1 MLKLPKGLKKKKKD
15 KKSKKNQELFTE
27 EELEQFKRDQKARQL
42 AEEEAKQKKEE
53 EAAAAAGSSV
63 KPKTDDDEWSK
74 FNQLTTGIDSI
85 LKKTQGD
92 LDRIKESSFFQR
104 VTPKKVEPKLEE
116 VKAEPEKSADATSE
130 SSDKTEGATALT
142 EEELEEQRKL
152 ASLKEAVIELSESE
166 EESEE
171 ADDIFDTNYID
182 ELTSGNVPLAYVPE
196 SPDELESG
204 PDPFDTAYAE
214 KVIKGPEVSKRGK
227 KIVNIGPAVEVL
239 TGRVEKVS
247 ASALKRPRRGP
258 QNLLLES
265 FDKGETVDPT
275 EDILNSLTAAKVVEE
290 KPILTLLDDSA
301 DEVGDIPIDLSASLH
316 LQYLKQKEEEEKEA
330 ERKRLE
336 LEQLKE
342 LEKDEFD
349 DLAAESLNKK
359 EEVIVVDSK
368 ALSVAPVLQT
378 ETDWSEFEAEAKPLD
393 EDEFALEENETEV
406 DPFDTDFVA
415 TVIREKSVEDDDF
428 DFDPRADERRPSEVK
443 VAVVIVEPTLSVQT
457 KDLLSGSTTDLSDL
471 SHIPVILACD
481 SVEKEIDP
489 FDTSAVI
496 AIVQPKETE
505 IKFLEKELLSDVGLK
520 HSLSDPD
527 FDPRGEEDKVAVSR
541 PSIPCVVTTTA
552 ERKSSLSLNIGAA
565 APHKSVAFVVNE
577 NLLAETSGDHKIQK
591 PLTPYYYDK
600 SIVAA
605 NEPLSDLSD
614 SDFDPR
620 ATEQIEPTNK
630 PDLLCVDDKAH
641 DIKVLTPATGEQS
654 NTIADDTFAVDPFDT
669 SNVSIALLP
678 GKAELKLIEN
688 ELIEAAKTPETAVLD
703 INSDSQELGLGAKV
717 LTPQITLPVDE
728 SFDDVDPFDTS
739 FASNIAP
746 GRAEIKVLESEL
758 IHK

>member
-27 EELEQFKRDQKARQL
+27 EELEQFKREQKARQL
-42 AEEEAKQKKEE
+42 AEEEAKQKEE
-53 EAAAAAGSSV
+53 EAAAADSSA
-63 KPKTDDDEWSK
+63 KPKTDEDEWSK

-104 VTPKKVEPKLEE
+104 VAPKKVEPKSNE
-116 VKAEPEKSADATSE
+116 VKSEPEKSADASE
-130 SSDKTEGATALT
+130 DNTEEPEGAAALT

-182 ELTSGNVPLAYVPE
+182 TLTSGNVPLAYVPE
-196 SPDELESG
+196 SPDELEAG

-227 KIVNIGPAVEVL
+227 KIVNIGSAVEVL

-247 ASALKRPRRGP
+247 ASGLKRPRRGP

-265 FDKGETVDPT
+265 FDKGEGFDPAEDVVD
-275 EDILNSLTAAKVVEE
+275 SLTASKVAEE
-290 KPILTLLDDSA
+290 RPVLTLLDDPA
-301 DEVGDIPIDLSASLH
+301 DEVVDAPIDLSASLH

-330 ERKRLE
+330 ERQRLE
-336 LEQLKE
+336 LEKLKE

-359 EEVIVVDSK
+359 EEVTVVDSK
-368 ALSVAPVLQT
+368 ALYIAPVLET
-378 ETDWSEFEAEAKPLD
+378 ETDWSEFEAEVKEVD
-393 EDEFALEENETEV
+393 VDEFALDEDAAEV
-406 DPFDTDFVA
+406 DPFDTDFVT
-415 TVIREKSVEDDDF
+415 TVIREKSVDDDDF
-428 DFDPRADERRPSEVK
+428 DFDPRADERRSSEVK
-443 VAVVIVEPTLSVQT
+443 VAAVVVEPTLSVLA

-471 SHIPVILACD
+471 SHIPVILASD

-489 FDTSAVI
+489 FDTSAVT

-527 FDPRGEEDKVAVSR
+527 FDPRGGEETVVVPR

-565 APHKSVAFVVNE
+565 APHKSVAFVVSE
-577 NLLAETSGDHKIQK
+577 NLLAESSGDSKIHK
-591 PLTPYYYDK
+591 PLTPYYSEK
-600 SIVAA
+600 SIGAV

-620 ATEQIEPTNK
+620 ANEQIEQTNK
-630 PDLLCVDDKAH
+630 PDLLCVDEAH

-654 NTIADDTFAVDPFDT
+654 NPSADDTYAVDPFDT

-717 LTPQITLPVDE
+717 LTPQITLPVDD
-728 SFDDVDPFDTS
+728 SFDDGDPFDTS
-739 FASNIAP
+739 FACNIAP
-746 GRAEIKVLESEL
+746 GKAEIKVLESEL

>member
-42 AEEEAKQKKEE
+42 AEEEAKQKEE
-53 EAAAAAGSSV
+53 EAAAAAAGGSV

-104 VTPKKVEPKLEE
+104 VTPKRVDPKPAEVEAP
-116 VKAEPEKSADATSE
+116 PEKSSDASTE
-130 SSDKTEGATALT
+130 HPEGAVALT
-142 EEELEEQRKL
+142 EEELAEQRKL
-152 ASLKEAVIELSESE
+152 ASLKEAGVIELSESE

-204 PDPFDTAYAE
+204 PDPFDTAYAD
-214 KVIKGPEVSKRGK
+214 KLIKGPEVSKRGK
-227 KIVNIGPAVEVL
+227 KIVNIGAAVEVL

-247 ASALKRPRRGP
+247 SSALKRPRRGP

-265 FDKGETVDPT
+265 FDKGKAVDPD
-275 EDILNSLTAAKVVEE
+275 EDVLESLTSARAVEE
-290 KPILTLLDDSA
+290 RPILTLLDDPA
-301 DEVGDIPIDLSASLH
+301 DEFGDVPIDLSGSLH

-330 ERKRLE
+330 ERNRLE
-336 LEQLKE
+336 LEKLKE

-349 DLAAESLNKK
+349 DLAVESLNKK
-359 EEVIVVDSK
+359 EEIIVVDPK
-368 ALSVAPVLQT
+368 ALHVAPVLET
-378 ETDWSEFEAEAKPLD
+378 ETDWSEFEAEAKAVD
-393 EDEFALEENETEV
+393 NDEFALDENEAEV

-415 TVIREKSVEDDDF
+415 TVIREKSVDDDDF

-443 VAVVIVEPTLSVQT
+443 VAAVVVEPTLSVQT

-471 SHIPVILACD
+471 SHIPVISASD
-481 SVEKEIDP
+481 SIEKEIDP
-489 FDTSAVI
+489 FDTSAVT

-527 FDPRGEEDKVAVSR
+527 FDPRGGEKPAPR
-541 PSIPCVVTTTA
+541 PSIPSVVTTTA
-552 ERKSSLSLNIGAA
+552 ERKSSLCLNIGAA
-565 APHKSVAFVVNE
+565 APHKSVAFVVSE
-577 NLLAETSGDHKIQK
+577 NLLAESSGDNKIQK
-591 PLTPYYYDK
+591 PLTPYYSEK
-600 SIVAA
+600 SIGAA
-605 NEPLSDLSD
+605 SEPLSDLSD
-614 SDFDPR
+614 SEFDPR
-620 ATEQIEPTNK
+620 ANEQIEETNK
-630 PDLLCVDDKAH
+630 PDLLCVDQAH

-654 NTIADDTFAVDPFDT
+654 NTIADDTFDVDPFDT

-688 ELIEAAKTPETAVLD
+688 EFIESAKTPETAVLD
-703 INSDSQELGLGAKV
+703 INSDSQELGLGGKV
-717 LTPQITLPVDE
+717 LTPQITLPADD
-728 SFDDVDPFDTS
+728 SFDEVDPFDTS
-739 FASNIAP
+739 FACNIAP
-746 GRAEIKVLESEL
+746 GQAEIKVIESEL

>member
-27 EELEQFKRDQKARQL
+27 EELEQFKREQKARHL
-42 AEEEAKQKKEE
+42 AEEEAKQKEE
-53 EAAAAAGSSV
+53 EAAAAAAGGSV

-104 VTPKKVEPKLEE
+104 VVPKKVEPKPEA
-116 VKAEPEKSADATSE
+116 VKAEPKKATVASDE
-130 SSDKTEGATALT
+130 SSDKPDGAAALT
-142 EEELEEQRKL
+142 EEELEEQRKV
-152 ASLKEAVIELSESE
+152 ASLKEAVIELSDSE

-182 ELTSGNVPLAYVPE
+182 ELTSGNVPLAYVSE

-204 PDPFDTAYAE
+204 PDPFDTAYADQL
-214 KVIKGPEVSKRGK
+214 IKGPEVSKRGK
-227 KIVNIGPAVEVL
+227 KIVNIGSAVEVL

-247 ASALKRPRRGP
+247 TGAVKRPRRGL
-258 QNLLLES
+258 QNLLLGS
-265 FDKGETVDPT
+265 FDKGETEDP
-275 EDILNSLTAAKVVEE
+275 DQDSSLTAAKVVEE
-290 KPILTLLDDSA
+290 RPVLTLLDDPA
-301 DEVGDIPIDLSASLH
+301 DEISNVPIDLSASLH

-336 LEQLKE
+336 LEKLRE

-359 EEVIVVDSK
+359 DEVIVVNSTQ
-368 ALSVAPVLQT
+368 VAPALES
-378 ETDWSEFEAEAKPLD
+378 ETNWSEFEAEVKPVN
-393 EDEFALEENETEV
+393 EDEFAFDDNEAEV
-406 DPFDTDFVA
+406 DPFDTDFVT
-415 TVIREKSVEDDDF
+415 TVIREKSVDDD
-428 DFDPRADERRPSEVK
+428 DFDPRADEQRPSDVK
-443 VAVVIVEPTLSVQT
+443 IAAVKFEPTLSVQT
-457 KDLLSGSTTDLSDL
+457 KDLLSGSATDLSDL
-471 SHIPVILACD
+471 SHIPVISASD
-481 SVEKEIDP
+481 SIEKEIDP
-489 FDTSAVI
+489 FDTSAVS

-505 IKFLEKELLSDVGLK
+505 IKFLEKELLSGLK

-527 FDPRGEEDKVAVSR
+527 FDPRGEEEKVAGPR
-541 PSIPCVVTTTA
+541 PSIPSVVTTTA
-552 ERKSSLSLNIGAA
+552 ERKSSLCLNIGAA
-565 APHKSVAFVVNE
+565 TSHKSVAFVVSE
-577 NLLAETSGDHKIQK
+577 NLLDETSGDNKIHK
-591 PLTPYYYDK
+591 PLTPYYTEK
-600 SIVAA
+600 SIGAA
-605 NEPLSDLSD
+605 NETLSDFSD
-614 SDFDPR
+614 SEFDPR
-620 ATEQIEPTNK
+620 ANEQIEQTNK
-630 PDLLCVDDKAH
+630 TDLLCVDEAH

-688 ELIEAAKTPETAVLD
+688 EFIEAAKTPDTAVLD

-717 LTPQITLPVDE
+717 LTPQITLPADD
-728 SFDDVDPFDTS
+728 SFDDADPFDTS
-739 FASNIAP
+739 FACNIAP
-746 GRAEIKVLESEL
+746 GQAEIKVLESEL

>member
-1 MLKLPKGLKKKKKD
+1 MKKKKKD

-27 EELEQFKRDQKARQL
+27 EELEQFKREQKARQQ
-42 AEEEAKQKKEE
+42 AEEEAKQREEE
-53 EAAAAAGSSV
+53 EAAAAADGSA
-63 KPKTDDDEWSK
+63 KPKADDDEWSR

-104 VTPKKVEPKLEE
+104 VAPKKVEPKPQEP
-116 VKAEPEKSADATSE
+116 KAQPETSSERADKPESAVE
-130 SSDKTEGATALT
+130 LT
-142 EEELEEQRKL
+142 EEELEEQRKA

-182 ELTSGNVPLAYVPE
+182 ALTSGNVPLAYVPE

-204 PDPFDTAYAE
+204 PDPFDTGYAD

-247 ASALKRPRRGP
+247 TGALKRPRRGP

-265 FDKGETVDPT
+265 FDKGEAVDPT
-275 EDILNSLTAAKVVEE
+275 EDVLDSLAAAKAVEE
-290 KPILTLLDDSA
+290 KPVLTLLDDPA
-301 DEVGDIPIDLSASLH
+301 DEVADVPIDLSASLH

-336 LEQLKE
+336 LEKLKE

-359 EEVIVVDSK
+359 EEVIVVDPK
-368 ALSVAPVLQT
+368 ALYVAPVLQT
-378 ETDWSEFEAEAKPLD
+378 ETDWSEFEAEEKPA
-393 EDEFALEENETEV
+393 DEFALDETQTDV

-415 TVIREKSVEDDDF
+415 TVIREKSVDDDDF
-428 DFDPRADERRPSEVK
+428 DFDPRAEERRSSEVK
-443 VAVVIVEPTLSVQT
+443 VAAVVVEDAAVVLSVQA

-471 SHIPVILACD
+471 SHIPVISACD

-527 FDPRGEEDKVAVSR
+527 FDPRGDEVKVVAPR
-541 PSIPCVVTTTA
+541 PSIPCVVTTSA

-577 NLLAETSGDHKIQK
+577 NLLAETSGDHKIHQ
-591 PLTPYYYDK
+591 PLTPYYSDK
-600 SIVAA
+600 SLGAA

-614 SDFDPR
+614 SEFDPR
-620 ATEQIEPTNK
+620 ANEQIEETNK

-641 DIKVLTPATGEQS
+641 DIKVLTPATGEQFNS
-654 NTIADDTFAVDPFDT
+654 IADDTFAVDPFDT

-678 GKAELKLIEN
+678 GKAELKLIES
-688 ELIEAAKTPETAVLD
+688 ELIEAAKTPETAFLD

-717 LTPQITLPVDE
+717 LTPQTTLPTDD
-728 SFDDVDPFDTS
+728 SFDNADPFDTS
-739 FASNIAP
+739 FASNLAP
-746 GRAEIKVLESEL
+746 GQAEIKVLESEL

>member
-27 EELEQFKRDQKARQL
+27 EELEQFKREQKARHL
-42 AEEEAKQKKEE
+42 AEEEAKQKEE
-53 EAAAAAGSSV
+53 EAAAAAAGGSV

-104 VTPKKVEPKLEE
+104 VTPKKVEPKPEA
-116 VKAEPEKSADATSE
+116 VKPEPKKSIVASDE
-130 SSDKTEGATALT
+130 SSDKPDGAAALT

-152 ASLKEAVIELSESE
+152 ASLKEAVIELSDSE

-204 PDPFDTAYAE
+204 PDPFDTAYADQL
-214 KVIKGPEVSKRGK
+214 IKGPEVSKRGK
-227 KIVNIGPAVEVL
+227 KIVNIGSAVEVL

-247 ASALKRPRRGP
+247 TGALKRPRRGP

-265 FDKGETVDPT
+265 FDKGETDDPHQ
-275 EDILNSLTAAKVVEE
+275 EGSLNAAKVIEE
-290 KPILTLLDDSA
+290 RPFLSLLDDPA
-301 DEVGDIPIDLSASLH
+301 DEIANVPIDLSASLH

-336 LEQLKE
+336 LEKLRE

-359 EEVIVVDSK
+359 DEVIVVNPA
-368 ALSVAPVLQT
+368 ALQVAPVL
-378 ETDWSEFEAEAKPLD
+378 EGESDWSEFEAEAKPVN
-393 EDEFALEENETEV
+393 EGEFAVDENEAEA
-406 DPFDTDFVA
+406 DPFDTDFV
-415 TVIREKSVEDDDF
+415 TTIIREKSVDDD
-428 DFDPRADERRPSEVK
+428 DFDPRADERRPSSVK
-443 VAVVIVEPTLSVQT
+443 IAAVEFEPTLSVQT

-471 SHIPVILACD
+471 SHIPVILASD
-481 SVEKEIDP
+481 SIEKEIDP
-489 FDTSAVI
+489 FDTSAVT
-496 AIVQPKETE
+496 AIVQPKATE
-505 IKFLEKELLSDVGLK
+505 IKFLEKELLSGLK

-527 FDPRGEEDKVAVSR
+527 FDPRGEEEKVAGPR
-541 PSIPCVVTTTA
+541 PSIPSVVTTTA
-552 ERKSSLSLNIGAA
+552 ERKSSLCLNIGAA
-565 APHKSVAFVVNE
+565 TSHKSVAFVVSE
-577 NLLAETSGDHKIQK
+577 NLLAETSGDNKIHK
-591 PLTPYYYDK
+591 PLTPYYTEK
-600 SIVAA
+600 SLGAA
-605 NEPLSDLSD
+605 NESLSDFSD
-614 SDFDPR
+614 SEFDPR
-620 ATEQIEPTNK
+620 ANEEIEQTNK
-630 PDLLCVDDKAH
+630 PDLLCVDESH

-688 ELIEAAKTPETAVLD
+688 EFIEAAKTPETAVLD

-717 LTPQITLPVDE
+717 LTPQITLPADD
-728 SFDDVDPFDTS
+728 SFDDADPFDTS
-739 FASNIAP
+739 FACNIAP
-746 GRAEIKVLESEL
+746 GKAEIKVLESEL

>member
-27 EELEQFKRDQKARQL
+27 EELEQFKREQKARQL
-42 AEEEAKQKKEE
+42 AEEEAKQKEEE
-53 EAAAAAGSSV
+53 EAAAAGSSA
-63 KPKTDDDEWSK
+63 KPKTDEDEWSK

-104 VTPKKVEPKLEE
+104 VTPKKVDPKPNEL
-116 VKAEPEKSADATSE
+116 KAEQEKSAEEENSE
-130 SSDKTEGATALT
+130 EPEGAVALT

-182 ELTSGNVPLAYVPE
+182 TLTSGNVPLAYVPE

-265 FDKGETVDPT
+265 FDKGENLDLAGDVVD
-275 EDILNSLTAAKVVEE
+275 SLTASKVVEE
-290 KPILTLLDDSA
+290 RPVLTLLDDPA
-301 DEVGDIPIDLSASLH
+301 DEIVDAPIDLSASLH
-316 LQYLKQKEEEEKEA
+316 LQYLKQKGEEEKEA
-330 ERKRLE
+330 ERQRLE
-336 LEQLKE
+336 LEKLKE

-359 EEVIVVDSK
+359 EEVIVVDPK
-368 ALSVAPVLQT
+368 ALYVAPVLET
-378 ETDWSEFEAEAKPLD
+378 ETDWSEFEAEAKEVEAD
-393 EDEFALEENETEV
+393 EDAAEV

-415 TVIREKSVEDDDF
+415 TVIREKSVDDDDF
-428 DFDPRADERRPSEVK
+428 DFDPRAHERRSSEVK
-443 VAVVIVEPTLSVQT
+443 IAAVVVEPTLTVLT

-471 SHIPVILACD
+471 SHIPVISASD
-481 SVEKEIDP
+481 SVEIEIDP
-489 FDTSAVI
+489 FDTSAVT

-527 FDPRGEEDKVAVSR
+527 FDPRGGEETVVVSR

-565 APHKSVAFVVNE
+565 APHKSVAFVVSE
-577 NLLAETSGDHKIQK
+577 NLLAESIGDNKIHK
-591 PLTPYYYDK
+591 PLTPYYSEK
-600 SIVAA
+600 SIGTV

-620 ATEQIEPTNK
+620 ANEQIEQTNK
-630 PDLLCVDDKAH
+630 PDLLCVDEAH

-654 NTIADDTFAVDPFDT
+654 NPSTDDTFAVDPFDT

-717 LTPQITLPVDE
+717 LTPQITLPVDD
-728 SFDDVDPFDTS
+728 SFDDGDPFDTS
-739 FASNIAP
+739 FACNIAP
-746 GRAEIKVLESEL
+746 GKAEIKVLESEL

>member
-27 EELEQFKRDQKARQL
+27 EELEQFKREQKARHL
-42 AEEEAKQKKEE
+42 AEEEAKQKEVE
-53 EAAAAAGSSV
+53 EAAAAAGGSA

-104 VTPKKVEPKLEE
+104 VTPKKVEPKPEA
-116 VKAEPEKSADATSE
+116 VKAEQKKSTVASDE
-130 SSDKTEGATALT
+130 ISDKPDGAAALT

-204 PDPFDTAYAE
+204 PDPFDTAYADQL
-214 KVIKGPEVSKRGK
+214 IKGPEVSKRGK
-227 KIVNIGPAVEVL
+227 KIVNIGSAVEVL

-247 ASALKRPRRGP
+247 TGAVKRPRRGP

-265 FDKGETVDPT
+265 FDKGDTVDP
-275 EDILNSLTAAKVVEE
+275 DQDVLGSLTAPKVVEE
-290 KPILTLLDDSA
+290 RPVFTLLDDPA
-301 DEVGDIPIDLSASLH
+301 DEIANIPIDLSASLH
-316 LQYLKQKEEEEKEA
+316 LQYLKQKEEEEIEA

-359 EEVIVVDSK
+359 DEVIVVK
-368 ALSVAPVLQT
+368 PTALQVAPVLEG
-378 ETDWSEFEAEAKPLD
+378 ETDWSEFEAEKKPVN
-393 EDEFALEENETEV
+393 EDEFACDENEEEV
-406 DPFDTDFVA
+406 DPFDTDFVT
-415 TVIREKSVEDDDF
+415 TVIREKSVDDD
-428 DFDPRADERRPSEVK
+428 DFDPRADERRSSDVK
-443 VAVVIVEPTLSVQT
+443 IAAVKFEPTLSVQT

-471 SHIPVILACD
+471 SHIPVILASD
-481 SVEKEIDP
+481 SIEKEIDP
-489 FDTSAVI
+489 FDTSAI
-496 AIVQPKETE
+496 SAIVQPKETE
-505 IKFLEKELLSDVGLK
+505 IKFLEKELLSGLK

-527 FDPRGEEDKVAVSR
+527 FDPRGEEEIVAGPR
-541 PSIPCVVTTTA
+541 PSIPSVVTTTA
-552 ERKSSLSLNIGAA
+552 ERKSSLCLNIGAA
-565 APHKSVAFVVNE
+565 TSHKSVAFVVSE
-577 NLLAETSGDHKIQK
+577 NLLCETSGDSKVHK
-591 PLTPYYYDK
+591 PLTPYYTEK
-600 SIVAA
+600 SIGAA
-605 NEPLSDLSD
+605 NESLSDVSD
-614 SDFDPR
+614 SEFDPR
-620 ATEQIEPTNK
+620 ANEQIEQTNK
-630 PDLLCVDDKAH
+630 PDLLCVDEAH

-688 ELIEAAKTPETAVLD
+688 EFIEAAKTPETAVLD

-717 LTPQITLPVDE
+717 LTPQITLPADD
-728 SFDDVDPFDTS
+728 SFDDADPFDTS
-739 FASNIAP
+739 FACNIAP
-746 GRAEIKVLESEL
+746 GKAEIKVLESEL